1 METITAEQMHDV
13 AVGGAVMGTG
23 GGGDPYIGKLM
34 AMQSIRKNAPVALI
48 DVDELNDD
56 DLVACAAMMGAPTVM
71 LEKLPRGDEIVTAY
85 TKLGEFMGQ
94 PITAVMCAE
103 CGGLN
108 STTPFI
114 VAAEMGLPL
123 VDGDGM
129 GRAYPELQMVSFTMH
144 GISATPMV
152 MSDDKGNSVLLDT
165 VDNKWTER
173 LARSATVEMGGSAL
187 IAMYSMNGAT
197 AKQSLIRGTISLC
210 KKIGETLRKAR
221 LDNRNPVEALRTLLG
236 AFELFEA
243 KVTDVE
249 RRTEGGFARGTATL
263 KGIDRYSAHTFKIDF
278 QNEFLIARRD
288 AEAIVSTPDL
298 ITLLDIDTGEPVTT
312 ESLRFGLRVVG
323 LGIPSDPKWRTSEGL
338 KLVGPQYF
346 GYDIEFTPIEE
357 RPL

>member
-71 LEKLPRGDEIVTAY
+71 LEKFPRGDEIVTAY

-173 LARSATVEMGGSAL
+173 LARSATVDMGGSAL
-187 IAMYSMNGAT
+187 IALYSMNGAT

-263 KGIDRYSAHTFKIDF
+263 KGIDRYSAHTFEIDF

>member
-1 METITAEQMHDV
+1 MEMIEAKQMHDV

-23 GGGDPYIGKLM
+23 GGGDPYVGKLM
-34 AMQSIRKNAPVALI
+34 AMQSIQKNAPVQLI
-48 DVDELNDD
+48 DVDELGDG

-71 LEKLPRGDEIVTAY
+71 LEKFPQGEEIVTAY
-85 TKLGEFMGQ
+85 TKLGEFMGK
-94 PITAVMCAE
+94 PVSAVMCAE

-129 GRAYPELQMVSFTMH
+129 GRAYPELQMVSFTIH
-144 GISATPMV
+144 GVSATPMV

-173 LARSATVEMGGSAL
+173 LARSATVDMGGSAL
-187 IAMYSMNGAT
+187 IALYPMDGAT
-197 AKQSLIRGTISLC
+197 AKKSLIRGTISLC
-210 KKIGETLRKAR
+210 KNIGETLRQTR
-221 LDNRNPVEALRTLLG
+221 QENRNPVEALRTMLG

-263 KGIDRYSAHTFKIDF
+263 DGIDRHVDSSFQIEF
-278 QNEFLIARRD
+278 QNEFLIAKKNG
-288 AEAIVSTPDL
+288 EAIISTPDL

-323 LGIPSDPKWRTSEGL
+323 LGIPSDPKWRTPEGL

-346 GYDIEFTPIEE
+346 GYDTEFIPIEE
-357 RPL
+357 RLR

>member
-1 METITAEQMHDV
+1 METITAEQMHDI
-13 AVGGAVMGTG
+13 AIGGAVMGTG
-23 GGGDPYIGKLM
+23 GGGDPYVGKLM
-34 AMQSIRKNAPVALI
+34 AIQSILKHEPVQLI

-71 LEKLPRGDEIVTAY
+71 LEKFPRGDEIVTAY
-85 TKLGEFMGQ
+85 TKLGEFMGK
-94 PITAVMCAE
+94 PIAAVMCAE

-114 VAAEMGLPL
+114 VAADMGLPL

-144 GISATPMV
+144 GVSATPMV

-173 LARSATVEMGGSAL
+173 LARTATVDMGGSAL
-187 IAMYSMNGAT
+187 IALYPMNGAT
-197 AKQSLIRGTISLC
+197 AKKSLIRGTISLC
-210 KKIGETLRKAR
+210 KNIGETLRKAQQ
-221 LDNRNPVEALRTLLG
+221 DNRNPVEALRTLLG

-263 KGIDRYSAHTFKIDF
+263 EGVDRYSAHTFQIEF
-278 QNEFLIARRD
+278 QNEFLIARKG
-288 AEAIVSTPDL
+288 EEVIISTPDL

-312 ESLRFGLRVVG
+312 ESLRFGLRVVS
-323 LGIPSDPKWRTSEGL
+323 LGIPSDDKWRTPEGL
-338 KLVGPQYF
+338 ELVGPQYF
-346 GYDIEFTPIEE
+346 GYEIEYTPIEE
-357 RPL
+357 RML

>member
-71 LEKLPRGDEIVTAY
+71 LEKFPRGDEIVTAY

-263 KGIDRYSAHTFKIDF
+263 KGIDRYSAHTFEIDF